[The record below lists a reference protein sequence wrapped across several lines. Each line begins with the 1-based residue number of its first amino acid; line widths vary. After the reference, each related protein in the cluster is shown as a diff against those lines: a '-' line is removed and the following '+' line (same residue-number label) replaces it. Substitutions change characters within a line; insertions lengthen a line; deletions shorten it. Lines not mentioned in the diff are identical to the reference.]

1 MSRSQHRATA
11 RPTERGFT
19 LIELMVSLVLFSV
32 AVAGVLSVAVTM
44 STAFRDQRSLVQT
57 ETATRSPMDYLADVL
72 RNASPGV
79 QNGVI
84 TDGYAPA
91 ASAVCLSP
99 KAIEVVDANVGAS
112 PGPAAGT
119 DTLDV
124 IYASGA
130 FFTYSHAVWLAGST
144 TLNVADPSGFAAGDF
159 IVLTDLT
166 NGIVLK
172 ITGVAGNTL
181 TFAPQTCTTNVP
193 GSGYANGS
201 LVIRAMHAKFYVD
214 ALAVDGQP
222 NLMML
227 VDPNN
232 AAYTAGQPV
241 ADGVEDLQV
250 ALGIDNSP
258 ADGAIGAEVPLVTG
272 ADEWI
277 YNANGETQPAF
288 PYVLR
293 SVRVTLIARNVNANT
308 NGNVV
313 LTYNRP
319 AAENHLAAPLN
330 SDNFRRRILQSTVEI
345 RNLEGSP

>member
-1 MSRSQHRATA
+1 MSRMHQGAA
-11 RPTERGFT
+11 RRTERGFT

-44 STAFRDQRSLVQT
+44 SSAFRDQRSLVQT

-79 QNGVI
+79 QTGVI

-91 ASAVCLSP
+91 ASAVCQNP
-99 KAIEVVDANVGAS
+99 KAIEVVDANVGTS

-130 FFTYSHAVWLAGST
+130 FFTYSHALWTPGT
-144 TLNVADPSGFAAGDF
+144 TLDVADPTGFANGDF
-159 IVLTDLT
+159 VVLTDLT
-166 NGIVLK
+166 AGIVLH
-172 ITGVAGNTL
+172 IQNVAGNTL
-181 TFAPQTCTTNVP
+181 TFFPPTCTTTVP
-193 GSGYANGS
+193 GTGFANGS
-201 LVIRAMHAKFYVD
+201 LLIRAMHAKFYVD

-232 AAYTAGQPV
+232 APYTAGQPF
-241 ADGVEDLQV
+241 ADGVADLQV
-250 ALGIDNSP
+250 ALGIDNNL
-258 ADGAIGAEVPLVTG
+258 ADGAIGPEVPMVAN
-272 ADEWI
+272 ADEWV
-277 YNANGETQPAF
+277 YNATGEVQPNF
-288 PYVLR
+288 PYALR
-293 SVRVTLIARNVNANT
+293 SVRVTLIARNVNT
-308 NGNVV
+308 NNS
-313 LTYNRP
+313 TNATPTFNRP
-319 AAENHLAAPLN
+319 AAENHLAAPIN
-330 SDNFRRRILQSTVEI
+330 SDMFRRRILQSTVEI